1 MIAATV
7 AGIPDILG
15 DKSCMAIRVAEL
27 ARAGL
32 TPDWTPGAA
41 PHCVPIIVKQN
52 QHGARGHHRRRHRAN
67 PRARPVSPGH
77 VENSRHPGLPGHFLS
92 PPATDRGREARL

>member
-32 TPDWTPGAA
+32 TPD
-41 PHCVPIIVKQN
+41 
-52 QHGARGHHRRRHRAN
+52 
-67 PRARPVSPGH
+67 
-77 VENSRHPGLPGHFLS
+77 
-92 PPATDRGREARL
+92 

>member
-41 PHCVPIIVKQN
+41 PHCNHPAWAAGGRSQVAGLEALGLLGR
-52 QHGARGHHRRRHRAN
+52 GAQFCA
-67 PRARPVSPGH
+67 S
-77 VENSRHPGLPGHFLS
+77 
-92 PPATDRGREARL
+92 

>member
-1 MIAATV
+1 VIAATV

-32 TPDWTPGAA
+32 TPD
-41 PHCVPIIVKQN
+41 
-52 QHGARGHHRRRHRAN
+52 
-67 PRARPVSPGH
+67 
-77 VENSRHPGLPGHFLS
+77 
-92 PPATDRGREARL
+92 

>member
-52 QHGARGHHRRRHRAN
+52 QHGTRAGTIVVVTERIRVRG
-67 PRARPVSPGH
+67 P
-77 VENSRHPGLPGHFLS
+77 
-92 PPATDRGREARL
+92 